1 MSEDQKRSYVTDGI
15 QQEVE
20 KPQRI
25 RSEITNRRGK
35 TVIPRKYHM
44 TKKQEK
50 NFRDKFDKATKR
62 VSKDIKE
69 KAGKRFMNTYR
80 EAGIYYGCIQSL
92 YLLGSNEWHDF
103 LPILKKLQVVMSGME
118 DKNGRTA
125 WGRFSS
131 KCPRMVDNQV
141 VMTARDLKGRIE
153 QNMRVLQRL
162 GGLHPY
168 GLKLMQV
175 GSCIDVRRTK
185 EGKYEYRLRTNISG
199 DIVPILD
206 LSAYPQMKRGK
217 KVTSK
222 VVLKENKVEEVSV

>member
-103 LPILKKLQVVMSGME
+103 LPILKKLQV
-118 DKNGRTA
+118 
-125 WGRFSS
+125 GRFSS